1 MEAAA
6 VGAQRIRSKMAGA
19 VELASVVG
27 TDQIDAALMLAA
39 AAGRFEDGAL
49 VSITDHLSAGR
60 PQLELVRVDES
71 HSAQPGT
78 GAWEVTG

>member
-39 AAGRFEDGAL
+39 TAGRFADGAL
-49 VSITDHLSAGR
+49 VSIADHLSAGR
-60 PQLELVRVDES
+60 PAGRNS
-71 HSAQPGT
+71 SWSGPMRATPHNPAPAPGR
-78 GAWEVTG
+78 